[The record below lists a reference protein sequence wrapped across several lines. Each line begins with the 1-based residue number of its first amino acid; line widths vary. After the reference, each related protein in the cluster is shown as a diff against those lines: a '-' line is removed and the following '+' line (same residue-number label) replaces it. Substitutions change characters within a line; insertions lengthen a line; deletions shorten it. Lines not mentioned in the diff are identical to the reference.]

1 MKYIYWYA
9 LLIIFCCTVYL
20 AGWGYEWYKNGMPN
34 IVELRN
40 FIHEIASAP
49 WVAVVGFIGKA
60 LVDKNKDGVPDE
72 FEDEGTKD
80 NEKRY

>member
-1 MKYIYWYA
+1 MKYICWYA
-9 LLIIFCCTVYL
+9 LLIIFCCTIYL
-20 AGWGYEWYKNGMPN
+20 AAWIYKWYITKTPD

-40 FIHEIASAP
+40 FIHEIASSP

-72 FEDEGTKD
+72 FEDEGTK
-80 NEKRY
+80 K